1 MWLERKAEDSET
13 NVENE
18 TPRPS
23 VNTGAEE
30 GNEHLGAHA
39 LRGEREHVRWRDPS
53 RRHLHKSKEIF
64 QKGKNLQGW
73 DRQERRQ

>member
-23 VNTGAEE
+23 VNTGQRREMTVS
-30 GNEHLGAHA
+30 EHMHEDGSVNTCAGGSSA
-39 LRGEREHVRWRDPS
+39 

-64 QKGKNLQGW
+64 QKGKNLQRW
-73 DRQERRQ
+73 DRQERR